1 MKFVLSKRPRLFV
14 ILLSLCAALIP
25 MPALGE
31 DSVWRTL
38 EPGVELAVFTPVP
51 RDFQPIAV
59 VAARFDP
66 EHTEFVL
73 LNASRSGTAA
83 SLTGWTDKEQ
93 LIAAINAS
101 MYLPDAVTSTGYMRS
116 GDHLNNPRIVT
127 KFGAFFVAGPR
138 PGAEHLPRAGIL
150 DRDVDPWEERLPH
163 YETVIQNY
171 RLINASGR
179 MLWTPG
185 GPSYAAAAVGED
197 RAGRIVFLHCR
208 EPMTGAE
215 FGDLLLT
222 LPLDLRVVMYVE
234 GGSQACLLLRAG
246 DVDTVWMGR
255 HAAGFLAL
263 GNKSAPLPNVI
274 GVKRRTQAAPAK
286 PSASPAAGGAP

>member
-1 MKFVLSKRPRLFV
+1 MGSVLFNRLRLSGL
-14 ILLSLCAALIP
+14 ILLLLCTALISK
-25 MPALGE
+25 PALGE
-31 DSVWRTL
+31 DGVWRTL
-38 EPGVELAVFTPVP
+38 EPGVELAVFTPDSQ
-51 RDFQPIAV
+51 DFQPISV

-66 EHTEFVL
+66 EYTEFVL

-138 PGAEHLPRAGIL
+138 PGAGLPRAGIL
-150 DRDVDPWEERLPH
+150 DRDADPWEERLPH

-263 GNKSAPLPNVI
+263 GNKSAPLPNVL
-274 GVKRRTQAAPAK
+274 GVKRRAQAAPAK
-286 PSASPAAGGAP
+286 SSASPATGGRP